1 MTEAPKPNPVDCGSS
16 TNCGTR
22 MNDANMPKPIT
33 SAARFVVHTG
43 RSRIIRMS
51 TSGASLRDSTQ
62 TQAGEDDRRDREQA
76 ERPGREPPPR
86 RPLADRHEERDQ
98 PAGQQDGAERIDATG
113 RADRRL
119 GDEGDDPGGRDE
131 DRDSGSQKSQW

>member
-1 MTEAPKPNPVDCGSS
+1 MGPTTSIPTVAGTMKRPASVTEAPKPKPVDCGSS

-51 TSGASLRDSTQ
+51 TSGASRSRLDPDPDR
-62 TQAGEDDRRDREQA
+62 EDDRREREEA
-76 ERPGREPPPR
+76 ERPRPR
-86 RPLADRHEERDQ
+86 
-98 PAGQQDGAERIDATG
+98 ATPTS
-113 RADRRL
+113 A
-119 GDEGDDPGGRDE
+119 PG
-131 DRDSGSQKSQW
+131 